1 MIRYDNNE
9 SSKREVAAEPP
20 NQNEEKLERAL
31 RPKRLGDYVG
41 QERIVEQ
48 IRITV
53 QAAKMRG
60 EPVDHVLLFGPPG
73 LGKTTLGHILA
84 EERGVNLKT
93 TSGPVLERAGDLAAI
108 LTNLEK
114 NDILFIDEIHRVP
127 SVIEEKLYPALE
139 DFSLDIMLGDGP
151 GAKSLQMPLQPF
163 TLVGATTKAGM
174 LTNPLRDR
182 FGLTLRLQFYSSIE
196 LKKILERSA
205 LLLGTK
211 YTDTGL
217 GEIAK
222 RSRGTPRIAN
232 RLLRRVRDYAQVKSD
247 SEISQNNARFALDSL
262 DIDQLG
268 FDSLDHMLM
277 NAIIDKFGGGPVGVE
292 NLAASLG
299 ETKNT
304 IEDIIEPYLIQQ
316 GYLQRTQKGRVA
328 TKIGLEHFSNGD
340 FQLKRKSFSLDYG
353 DATIQAKE
361 SST

>member
-1 MIRYDNNE
+1 
-9 SSKREVAAEPP
+9 
-20 NQNEEKLERAL
+20 
-31 RPKRLGDYVG
+31 
-41 QERIVEQ
+41 
-48 IRITV
+48 
-53 QAAKMRG
+53 
-60 EPVDHVLLFGPPG
+60 
-73 LGKTTLGHILA
+73 
-84 EERGVNLKT
+84 
-93 TSGPVLERAGDLAAI
+93 
-108 LTNLEK
+108 
-114 NDILFIDEIHRVP
+114 
-127 SVIEEKLYPALE
+127 
-139 DFSLDIMLGDGP
+139 MLGDGP

-182 FGLTLRLQFYSSIE
+182 FGLTLRLQFYSSID

-205 LLLGTK
+205 LLLATK
-211 YTDTGL
+211 YTDVGL
-217 GEIAK
+217 SEIAN

-232 RLLRRVRDYAQVKSD
+232 RLLRRVRDYALVKSD
-247 SEISQNNARFALDSL
+247 SEISQNNARYALDSL
-262 DIDQLG
+262 DIDELG

-328 TKIGLEHFSNGD
+328 TKIGLEHFSNGNLS
-340 FQLKRKSFSLDYG
+340 LKKKSFSLNFEDS
-353 DATIQAKE
+353 AIKAKE